1 MEKELS
7 EPEEI
12 GTIGKRKSKN
22 ILEYLIRFLLQHS
35 RVKIRIAVQGR

>member
-7 EPEEI
+7 EPGEI

-22 ILEYLIRFLLQHS
+22 ILE
-35 RVKIRIAVQGR
+35 